1 MAPQIASGGQGMK
14 EYIIEVPDELAS
26 EIELFCA
33 TGEID
38 PSDFFKMASEYFLRG
53 IVGEE
58 DRTV

>member
-1 MAPQIASGGQGMK
+1 MK